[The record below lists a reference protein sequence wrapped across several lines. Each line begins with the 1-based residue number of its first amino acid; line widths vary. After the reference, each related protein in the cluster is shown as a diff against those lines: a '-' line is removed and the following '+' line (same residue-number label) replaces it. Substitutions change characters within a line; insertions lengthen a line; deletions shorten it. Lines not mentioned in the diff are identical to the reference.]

1 MRSFWIRCLI
11 VLVSLS
17 LVGGNA
23 RAIPMPGPASEA
35 PCHEHLAYGTE
46 APEHHHPAKK
56 TADRA
61 CCCDCLGCTSSISL
75 PQEFVSNPAVLTV
88 VIRYR
93 VQDDYLTGRALLP
106 EPDPPRPITP
116 I

>member
-11 VLVSLS
+11 VLMSLS

-23 RAIPMPGPASEA
+23 RAMPMPGPASEA
-35 PCHEHLAYGTE
+35 PCHEHLAHGTE

-56 TADRA
+56 AADRA
-61 CCCDCLGCTSSISL
+61 CCCDCMGCTAAVALPPQLSSTPAEL
-75 PQEFVSNPAVLTV
+75 PGAVH
-88 VIRYR
+88 YSA
-93 VQDDYLTGRALLP
+93 QDDYLTGRALSP
-106 EPDPPRPITP
+106 EPDPPRPITL